1 MNPKP
6 WLVVP
11 MDSVK
16 VLFDYDVREIS
27 IIFNDVSSLD
37 EAIVKLEELRA
48 LYVEA

>member
-16 VLFDYDVREIS
+16 VLFDYDTREIS
-27 IIFNDVSSLD
+27 IVFNDAGSLD
-37 EAIVKLEELRA
+37 AAIAKLEELRA